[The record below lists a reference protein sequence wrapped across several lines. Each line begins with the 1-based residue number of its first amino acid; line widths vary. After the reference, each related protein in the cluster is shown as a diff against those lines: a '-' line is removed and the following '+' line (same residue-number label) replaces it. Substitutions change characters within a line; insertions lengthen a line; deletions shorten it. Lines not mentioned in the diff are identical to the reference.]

1 MMNAITESAGRAV
14 AAGAVLTLVILVA
27 WLALA
32 GGADPLGFVSF
43 LLRWVHVFAAM
54 LWVGMIWFVN
64 FIQLAALQQAD
75 DAGRRTL
82 MSAVV
87 PKVAHAFRHASH
99 LTLVSGVLLLVTT
112 GYLLDTLVFSAPVYI
127 PTARAL
133 LLWAGTIGGLAM
145 WAFVHFIIWPNLRIV
160 LGEAEAD
167 PAARERARAEVRTYA
182 RLNLVLTVPV
192 TFAMVAAPHL
202 Y

>member
-1 MMNAITESAGRAV
+1 MNAITETAGRAL
-14 AAGAVLTLVILVA
+14 AAGAVLTLVILIA

-32 GGADPLGFVSF
+32 GADPIGFVSF

-54 LWVGMIWFVN
+54 LWVGLIWFVN

-87 PKVAHAFRHASH
+87 PRVAHSFRHASN
-99 LTLVSGVLLLVTT
+99 LTILSGLLLLVSS
-112 GYLLDTLVFSAPVYI
+112 GYLLDWLIFSTPVYV
-127 PTARAL
+127 PPARAL
-133 LLWAGTIGGLAM
+133 VLWAGVVGGFVM
-145 WAFVHFIIWPNLRIV
+145 WAFVNHIIWPNLRIV
-160 LGEAEAD
+160 LGEATAD
-167 PAARERARAEVRTYA
+167 AQAKELARQKVRTFA
-182 RLNLVLTVPV
+182 RLNLVLAVPV
-192 TFAMVAAPHL
+192 TFVMVAAAHL

>member
-1 MMNAITESAGRAV
+1 MNAITDSAGRAL
-14 AAGAVLTLVILVA
+14 AAGAMLTLVVLIA

-32 GGADPLGFVSF
+32 GADALGFVSF
-43 LLRWVHVFAAM
+43 LLRWVHIVAAM

-75 DAGRRTL
+75 DSGRRTL
-82 MSAVV
+82 ISSVV
-87 PKVAHAFRHASH
+87 PKVAHAFRHGSH
-99 LTLVSGVLLLVTT
+99 LTVVSGVLLLVTT
-112 GYLLDTLVFSAPVYI
+112 GYLFGSFVFSTSVFI

-133 LLWAGTIGGLAM
+133 LLWTGTLGGIVM

-160 LGEAEAD
+160 LGEGDAE
-167 PAARERARAEVRTYA
+167 PAARERARDEVKTYA

-192 TFAMVAAPHL
+192 TFTMVAAAHL

>member
-1 MMNAITESAGRAV
+1 MDAITETAGRAL
-14 AAGAVLTLVILVA
+14 AAGAVLTLVILIA

-32 GGADPLGFVSF
+32 GADALGFVSF
-43 LLRWVHVFAAM
+43 LLRWVHIVAAM

-64 FIQLAALQQAD
+64 FIQLAAVQQAD

-99 LTLVSGVLLLVTT
+99 LTVVSGALLLVTT
-112 GYLLDTLVFSAPVYI
+112 GYVLGSLVYSTPVFV

-133 LLWAGTIGGLAM
+133 MMWAGTIGGIVM
-145 WAFVHFIIWPNLRIV
+145 WVFVHFIIWPNLRTV
-160 LGEAEAD
+160 LGETSAE
-167 PAARERARAEVRTYA
+167 PAARVRARDTVKTYA
-182 RLNLVLTVPV
+182 RLNLVLTLPV
-192 TFAMVAAPHL
+192 TFAMVAAAHL

>member
-1 MMNAITESAGRAV
+1 MDAITETAGRAL
-14 AAGAVLTLVILVA
+14 AASAVLTLVILIA

-32 GGADPLGFVSF
+32 GADALGFVSF
-43 LLRWVHVFAAM
+43 LLRWVHIVAAM

-64 FIQLAALQQAD
+64 FIQLAAVQQAD

-82 MSAVV
+82 MSTVV

-99 LTLVSGVLLLVTT
+99 LTVVSGALLLVTT
-112 GYLLDTLVFSAPVYI
+112 GYVLGSLVYSTPVFV

-133 LLWAGTIGGLAM
+133 MMWVGTIGGIVM

-160 LGEAEAD
+160 LGETSAE
-167 PAARERARAEVRTYA
+167 PAARERARDSVKTYA
-182 RLNLVLTVPV
+182 RLNLVLTLPV
-192 TFAMVAAPHL
+192 TFAMVAAAHL